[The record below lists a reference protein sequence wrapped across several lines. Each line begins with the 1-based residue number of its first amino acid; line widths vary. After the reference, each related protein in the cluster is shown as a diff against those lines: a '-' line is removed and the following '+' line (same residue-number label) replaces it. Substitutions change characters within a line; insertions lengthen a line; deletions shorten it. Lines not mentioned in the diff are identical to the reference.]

1 MFGLKAS
8 KNFYE
13 GYMRKFPIGRNLASG
28 AVAVGAVAVGAAA
41 IGALAVGAAAI
52 GALAIGALTMRK
64 LRLREGKLGDI
75 HIQRLTIGEL
85 DIQSR
90 HNSEK
95 Q

>member
-13 GYMRKFPIGRNLASG
+13 GYMRKFPIGRNLAS
-28 AVAVGAVAVGAAA
+28 GAVAVGAAA